1 MNPMTNMSAFL
12 VGAITMASFI
22 IGLFFIKF
30 YRRTRD
36 RLLLLFGNSFLL
48 LGVER
53 LLLMGVPQE
62 NEARSFIYVIRL
74 IAFSMIIVGIIL
86 KNRESKQ
93 F

>member
-1 MNPMTNMSAFL
+1 MNPLTITGAFL
-12 VGAITMASFI
+12 VGAITMASFV

-30 YRRTRD
+30 YLRTRD
-36 RLLLLFGNSFLL
+36 RLLLLFGNAFLL

-53 LLLMGVPQE
+53 ILLMGVSQE
-62 NEARSFIYVIRL
+62 YEARSFIYFIRL
-74 IAFSMIIVGIIL
+74 VAFSMIIIGIVL

>member
-1 MNPMTNMSAFL
+1 MNPLTNMGAFL
-12 VGAITMASFI
+12 VGAIMMASFV

-30 YRRTRD
+30 YWRTKD
-36 RLLLLFGNSFLL
+36 RLLLLFGNAFIL

-53 LLLMGVPQE
+53 ILLMGVPQE
-62 NEARSFIYVIRL
+62 FESRSFIYVIRL
-74 IAFSMIIVGIIL
+74 VAFSMIIIGIVL

>member
-1 MNPMTNMSAFL
+1 MNPMTTTAAFL

-36 RLLLLFGNSFLL
+36 RLLLLFGNAFLL
-48 LGVER
+48 LGLER
-53 LLLMGVPQE
+53 LFLMGVPLE
-62 NEARSFIYVIRL
+62 NEARSFIYMIRL
-74 IAFSMIIVGIIL
+74 MAFTMIIVGIVL